1 MSDSVPPSK
10 PELDATPSNPE
21 SEPPSPAPPPSK
33 APVSKAPRSKRATG
47 RPLYFNIASHIGGLV
62 VVLAAILILISLLT
76 HFTTGTLNP
85 YIGIFTYMV
94 FPALL
99 GFGVL
104 LFLLGMRWEA
114 GRRKKLHSLDDLPYP
129 KIDLNDEHQRRVFAY
144 SSVGGVVVATLIVWA
159 SYQGF
164 HFTESIYFCGQLCHV
179 PMQPEFT
186 AHRDS
191 PHARVRCTECHVG
204 EGASWYVRSKLSGA
218 RQVLAVLSNDYQRP
232 IPTPVPH
239 LRPARE
245 TCEQC
250 HWPEKFF
257 GATLLQLPHF
267 RYTENNDAEQISLT
281 LKTGGGSRA
290 HGKSQGIHWHMVV
303 SNVVTYAASD
313 AKLQVIPWVKVR
325 HVDGSE
331 KTYVARKTKLS
342 PEKLEQLPKR
352 QMDCMDCHNRPAH
365 TFPTPDSGID
375 EALLK
380 GRIPADLPWV
390 KKITVEALFQE
401 YPSQDAARD
410 GIRRYILDFY
420 EHQYPKVFSER
431 KAELDNVVAV
441 ANSIYD
447 RGVFPKMN
455 VDWQTYPVDLGHRYW
470 PGCFRCHDGKH
481 VAQDGTVLA
490 HDCNSTCHSAPVRGK
505 VTSLGKVDEDATP
518 DWHPWR
524 MPKEHLDIEGHDM
537 VMCFQCHG
545 AGKRP
550 SKECNDCHEK

>member
-1 MSDSVPPSK
+1 MSDSKSPPPPDTDSPSQSESSK
-10 PELDATPSNPE
+10 PDVVMPSG
-21 SEPPSPAPPPSK
+21 
-33 APVSKAPRSKRATG
+33 PVSSRGPLSKRSSG
-47 RPLYFNIASHIGGLV
+47 RPLYFNITSHIGGLV
-62 VVLAAILILISLLT
+62 AVLAAILILISLLA
-76 HFTTGTLNP
+76 HLATGSLNP
-85 YIGIFTYMV
+85 YVGIFTYLV

-99 GFGVL
+99 GFGAA
-104 LFLLGMRWEA
+104 LFLIGMRFEA
-114 GRRKKLHSLDDLPYP
+114 LRRKKLQSLESLPYP
-129 KIDLNDEHQRRVFAY
+129 RIDLNDEHQRRVFAY

-164 HFTESIYFCGQLCHV
+164 HFTESIYFCGQLCHT
-179 PMQPEFT
+179 PMQPEFV
-186 AHRDS
+186 AHRDG

-218 RQVLAVLSNDYQRP
+218 RQVLAVLTNDYDRP
-232 IPTPVPH
+232 IPTPIPH

-257 GATLLQLPHF
+257 GATLLQLPHY
-267 RYTENNDAEQISLT
+267 RYTEHNDAEQITLT
-281 LKTGGGSRA
+281 LKTGGGSRS

-325 HVDGSE
+325 HADGSE
-331 KTYVARKTKLS
+331 KVYVARKTKLS
-342 PEKLEQLPKR
+342 PEEIDALPR
-352 QMDCMDCHNRPAH
+352 RVMDCMDCHNRPAH
-365 TFPTPDSGID
+365 NFPTPDSGVD

-380 GRIPADLPWV
+380 GRIPTDLPFV
-390 KKITVEALFQE
+390 KKVAVEALFAR
-401 YPSQDAARD
+401 YPNQTAARA
-410 GIRRYILDFY
+410 GIRAKIESFY
-420 EHQYPKVFSER
+420 QAQYPAVFAER
-431 KAELDNVVAV
+431 KGDLDRTVEVAV
-441 ANSIYD
+441 DIYD
-447 RGVFPKMN
+447 RGVFPKMK

-481 VAQDGTVLA
+481 VASDGTVLA
-490 HDCNSTCHSAPVRGK
+490 HDCNSTCHTPPVRGK
-505 VTSLGKVDEDATP
+505 VTPLGKVDPDANA

-550 SKECNDCHEK
+550 STECNDCHEK